1 MHCEMSQPINLYHTM
16 TYTKDF
22 SIIVPTWR
30 GAIKFL
36 PKLFDS
42 IPEKEGIEII
52 VVDNSKEPVCRE
64 EIMSDRDI
72 IFLHSAPGRHAGG
85 SRNEGMDA
93 AHGKWLVFAD
103 ADDYFTE
110 KAFDVFDSHI
120 NSPADVIYF
129 TAQGIYEDG
138 SYSTRGDQYKRM
150 VGEFLR
156 NPQAEFDLR
165 TCFSVP
171 WAKMVRREF
180 VEKEKI
186 RFDEV
191 VAANDA
197 FFSLQTGFLASKVEA
212 DEKVV
217 YMVTTSKG
225 SLTKRKDLAAIRSR
239 YMVGLRKNRFLK
251 DHGRPDL
258 QASVMV
264 YIIDALHIGIKP
276 FFSFIWQAIKYK
288 QNLLI
293 GMSRWFG
300 SYKKKRQEE
309 KKDKDYYTK

>member
-1 MHCEMSQPINLYHTM
+1 MCIPDY
-16 TYTKDF
+16 
-22 SIIVPTWR
+22 SIIIPQRYSIETIPR
-30 GAIKFL
+30 
-36 PKLFDS
+36 LFDS
-42 IPEKEGIEII
+42 IPDDDRVEVIL
-52 VVDNSKEPVCRE
+52 VDNTPEPINKGAIKCSRNYTLLWSPPE
-64 EIMSDRDI
+64 K
-72 IFLHSAPGRHAGG
+72 FAGG
-85 SRNEGMDA
+85 ARNKGMEFA
-93 AHGKWLVFAD
+93 SGKWLVFAD

-110 KAFDVFDSHI
+110 NAFDVFDSHI
-120 NSPADVIYF
+120 NSSADVIYF
-129 TAQGIYEDG
+129 TAQGIYKDG
-138 SYSTRGDQYKRM
+138 SYSSRGDQYKKM

-156 NPQAEFDLR
+156 NPQTEFDLR
-165 TCFSVP
+165 TGFSVP

-180 VEKEKI
+180 VLKNKI
-186 RFDEV
+186 LFDEV

-197 FFSLQTGFLASKVEA
+197 FFSLKTGFLASKVEA

-251 DHGRPDL
+251 DHGRSDL

-264 YIIDALHIGIKP
+264 YILDALHIGVKP
-276 FFSFIWQAIKYK
+276 FFSFIWQAVKYR

-300 SYKKKRQEE
+300 SYKRKRQKESME
-309 KKDKDYYTK
+309 KQYYTN